1 MRSVQNQQGFTLIEV
16 MVSVAIVAIIAS
28 IAYPAYTD
36 SVLRSGRADATT
48 ALLQLQMDQEKHRA
62 SNNPTYASSVTADAD
77 NDGLSWSSDV
87 TAKGY
92 YTLAIAAADA
102 DTFTATATVVT
113 GTRQEADTACEII
126 TIDQDGAAGDLDC
139 W

>member
-1 MRSVQNQQGFTLIEV
+1 MRSVQNQQGFTLIEL

-62 SNNPTYASSVTADAD
+62 NNPTYATAVTGGGEL
-77 NDGLSWSSDV
+77 GLSWSSDV

-102 DTFTATATVVT
+102 ATFTATATVVT

>member
-1 MRSVQNQQGFTLIEV
+1 MRSVQYQQGFTLIEL

-36 SVLRSGRADATT
+36 SVIKSGRADATT

-62 SNNPTYASSVTADAD
+62 NNPTYATAVTGGGA
-77 NDGLSWSSDV
+77 NGLSWSSDV
-87 TAKGY
+87 TEKGY
-92 YTLAIAAADA
+92 YTIAISAADA
-102 DTFTATATVVT
+102 ASFTATATVVT
-113 GTRQEADTACEII
+113 GTRQEADAACQII
-126 TIDQDGAAGDLDC
+126 TVDQDGAAGDLDC